1 VSCAAR
7 RIFCLLLLAGLQ
19 GLCFPAG
26 AAATVAF
33 IADLK
38 GDVKLDSES
47 RPLLMCEL
55 AEGQKLSLMKDAS
68 AVVMFIRSG
77 DEYPLKGPGE
87 YQIGSAAISAL
98 NGSPPTRR
106 VTGWRPD
113 LTKVV
118 EVSKSA
124 TASLRM
130 RGAKPSAAKLPE
142 AEFRPIYPVD
152 TSVATLQ
159 PTFRWV
165 KELNAKNY
173 TLVVGASG
181 KEIYRTRLE
190 ATALKMPIRLSP
202 GTQYDWTVSAGEK
215 NFAAV
220 KFSTLSEEDLKRVEA
235 LKSRAHATF
244 SDRVL
249 FALTLGGLGASQDAR
264 EVWQALAKERPDLP
278 ELASLAK

>member
-1 VSCAAR
+1 MR
-7 RIFCLLLLAGLQ
+7 RVFCLLLLAGLEA
-19 GLCFPAG
+19 LCFPAA

-33 IADLK
+33 IADVR
-38 GDVKLDSES
+38 GDVKLNNES
-47 RPLLMCEL
+47 RPLLMTEL
-55 AEGQKLSLMKDAS
+55 AEGQKLSLTKDAS

-106 VTGWRPD
+106 ATGWRPD

-130 RGAKPSAAKLPE
+130 RGAKPSAANPPE

-159 PTFRWV
+159 PTFRWT
-165 KELNAKNY
+165 KDLNAKNY
-173 TLVVGASG
+173 TLVVNANG

-190 ATALKMPIRLSP
+190 TAALKIPIRLTP
-202 GTQYDWTVSAGEK
+202 GTQYGWAVSAGEK

-220 KFSTLSEEDLKRVEA
+220 KFSTLGEEDRKHLEA
-235 LKSRAHATF
+235 LRPRAQATF
-244 SDRVL
+244 PDRVL
-249 FALTLGGLGASQDAR
+249 FALTLTSLGAAQDAR
-264 EVWQALAKERPDLP
+264 EVWQALARERPDLP